1 MIHTDLGCDVGK
13 QFEKNRSKLN
23 SNTPKP
29 STSEIKQNAA
39 DNDDDDIDNNT
50 DDNYD
55 DEQNRME

>member
-1 MIHTDLGCDVGK
+1 MGK